1 MYFVILSSY
10 QNQSKRVTTIIK
22 VSVYNYTYI
31 SFYASVIDIY
41 LFIYISFYNYVY
53 NYISIY
59 TYIYL
64 YLYHLFIWL
73 PFYIYTYLNCYL
85 YTYKHIYLSEGST
98 KRTRIK
104 RIRFSPPPPLLYCP
118 RGRKSKREAE
128 KCFALPKLYPPQN
141 WICQWWKISPSIYL
155 PVLLKKVAAAFC
167 HVFWHLTLWTTAL
180 EDFNKNTHTLTYMY
194 IVHIYILH
202 TLYIKHSQIM
212 AQDTF
217 TIPNNLNV

>member
-10 QNQSKRVTTIIK
+10 LNQSKRVTTIIK

-31 SFYASVIDIY
+31 SFYPYVIDIY

-85 YTYKHIYLSEGST
+85 YTYKHIYLSEGC
-98 KRTRIK
+98 KGIK
-104 RIRFSPPPPLLYCP
+104 RIRFSPPPLFCSAPRVENQRERQKNDLPSPNFTPL
-118 RGRKSKREAE
+118 
-128 KCFALPKLYPPQN
+128 
-141 WICQWWKISPSIYL
+141 KI
-155 PVLLKKVAAAFC
+155 
-167 HVFWHLTLWTTAL
+167 
-180 EDFNKNTHTLTYMY
+180 
-194 IVHIYILH
+194 
-202 TLYIKHSQIM
+202 
-212 AQDTF
+212 
-217 TIPNNLNV
+217 